1 MRGTAK
7 HLNPI
12 GPDGYPLKCS
22 SCESIRHLLKD
33 CPDSYENMQK
43 RVFKADVKDEEAVL
57 FTGNKQIE
65 TEVLMNEAVGA
76 AILDS
81 ACSST
86 VAGQSWMTCYLDML
100 DEEKQARVMRSKS
113 DTVFKFGGGKRLK
126 SIEKVTIPCEIAGVK
141 CQITTDVVD
150 SDIPLLL
157 GKPAMKK
164 AKVKLDLENDCATI
178 FGETVELQCTSSGHY
193 CVPIVE
199 TTMPIGDTVEALL
212 SVDERSTEENRKRI
226 EKLHKQFA
234 HPTAQKLK
242 YLLEDADVSD
252 KTTLDLVDDVVSKCE
267 VCKQYKKT
275 PPRPVVGLP
284 LAKEFNEVVA
294 LDLKEW
300 KSGIYFLHIIDV
312 ATCFS
317 VAGVIRHKTPKVI
330 IEKVM
335 KLWIGSGMGAPKK
348 FLSDNGGEFA
358 NEEFRDM
365 AENLNIEIWNTA
377 GYSPWQNGL
386 CERNHAVVDNCV
398 EKILEDYPNMDIEL
412 ALVWA
417 VNAKNSLQMVYGYS
431 PYQLV
436 FGRNP
441 NLPSVLTDKAP
452 ALHGTTVSE
461 IFAKHLNVLHSSR
474 KAFIQAEASEK
485 IRRALRHKIRSSGE
499 VYQPGDK
506 VFYKRD
512 GSTKWRGPGK
522 VLGQDGKV
530 VFVRHGSVYVRV
542 HPCRLTRVGEEFNKS
557 SESDLRHEL
566 PNEGND
572 DGSQHESKSEVE
584 DMPVHPTV
592 EEDDNVDIP
601 QTVTGD
607 DNEERDATRNQHQ
620 VYQRNRIHS
629 VQTLPKVKQNITYLP
644 TGKDTWIECEIV
656 RRSGKATGKYR
667 NWFYVKNKD
676 GSDIQ
681 ELDFESDVEDWK
693 VIEDSSND
701 ADISSS
707 REEANV
713 VFIPVHRH
721 EEAEVKLAKN
731 EELTNWTKFQVYKE
745 IEDCGQP
752 AISTRWVI
760 TEKSVD
766 GKKIAKARLVARG
779 FEEQKCVQADSP
791 TVSKETLKVFLALAS
806 THSWRCHSI
815 DIKAAFLQ
823 GNEIN
828 REMFLRPPKE
838 ANAHGK
844 VWKLRKC
851 VYGLND
857 ASRNWYF
864 SVRDELNKLG
874 CSRSEVDLALFYWHH
889 GDKLSGMLIMH
900 VDDFLWAG
908 TEDFKRIVVDKIK
921 SAFKIGKE
929 AEGAFRYIGLE
940 IAHDVDGIVL
950 TQNSYIESIT
960 EIPVPAA
967 RVAQKE
973 FLLKQSEVTQLR
985 GAIGQVQW
993 ASNQTRPDISYDA
1006 LELSTT
1012 TKEPKVK
1019 DLLQANK
1026 VIKKIKMRQS
1036 HILFPNLGD
1045 QEQLRLVVYC
1055 DASYANLQ
1063 DGVSS
1068 AGGHIVLLKGKDNI
1082 SCPLA
1087 WRSGK
1092 IRRVVRS
1099 TLAAEALSMADGLD
1113 SAFCLGYLLSEV
1125 IFNKPKKNM
1134 IPIDVCTDN
1143 KSLFENIHST
1153 KVVSEKR
1160 LRVEIGSIKEM
1171 LHKGELSRVSWI
1183 ESSDQISNCMT
1194 KHGASCKSLMDILQM
1209 GNLQCHSDLH

>member
-1 MRGTAK
+1 
-7 HLNPI
+7 
-12 GPDGYPLKCS
+12 
-22 SCESIRHLLKD
+22 
-33 CPDSYENMQK
+33 
-43 RVFKADVKDEEAVL
+43 
-57 FTGNKQIE
+57 
-65 TEVLMNEAVGA
+65 
-76 AILDS
+76 
-81 ACSST
+81 
-86 VAGQSWMTCYLDML
+86 
-100 DEEKQARVMRSKS
+100 
-113 DTVFKFGGGKRLK
+113 
-126 SIEKVTIPCEIAGVK
+126 
-141 CQITTDVVD
+141 
-150 SDIPLLL
+150 
-157 GKPAMKK
+157 
-164 AKVKLDLENDCATI
+164 
-178 FGETVELQCTSSGHY
+178 
-193 CVPIVE
+193 
-199 TTMPIGDTVEALL
+199 
-212 SVDERSTEENRKRI
+212 
-226 EKLHKQFA
+226 
-234 HPTAQKLK
+234 
-242 YLLEDADVSD
+242 
-252 KTTLDLVDDVVSKCE
+252 
-267 VCKQYKKT
+267 
-275 PPRPVVGLP
+275 
-284 LAKEFNEVVA
+284 
-294 LDLKEW
+294 
-300 KSGIYFLHIIDV
+300 
-312 ATCFS
+312 
-317 VAGVIRHKTPKVI
+317 
-330 IEKVM
+330 
-335 KLWIGSGMGAPKK
+335 MGAPKK

-417 VNAKNSLQMVYGYS
+417 VNAKNSLQMV
-431 PYQLV
+431 
-436 FGRNP
+436 
-441 NLPSVLTDKAP
+441 
-452 ALHGTTVSE
+452 
-461 IFAKHLNVLHSSR
+461 I
-474 KAFIQAEASEK
+474 IQAEASEK

-542 HPCRLTRVGEEFNKS
+542 HPCRLTRVGEEFNRS

-572 DGSQHESKSEVE
+572 VGSQHESKSEVE

-601 QTVTGD
+601 QTLQEMIMRKEMLTEI
-607 DNEERDATRNQHQ
+607 NIKFTRGTEYTLFKH
-620 VYQRNRIHS
+620 YQ
-629 VQTLPKVKQNITYLP
+629 
-644 TGKDTWIECEIV
+644 
-656 RRSGKATGKYR
+656 
-667 NWFYVKNKD
+667 
-676 GSDIQ
+676 
-681 ELDFESDVEDWK
+681 
-693 VIEDSSND
+693 
-701 ADISSS
+701 
-707 REEANV
+707 
-713 VFIPVHRH
+713 RH

-823 GNEIN
+823 
-828 REMFLRPPKE
+828 
-838 ANAHGK
+838 
-844 VWKLRKC
+844 
-851 VYGLND
+851 
-857 ASRNWYF
+857 
-864 SVRDELNKLG
+864 
-874 CSRSEVDLALFYWHH
+874 EVDLALFYWHH

-908 TEDFKRIVVDKIK
+908 TEDFKKIVVDKIK

-1026 VIKKIKMRQS
+1026 VIKKIKMKQS

-1055 DASYANLQ
+1055 DASYANYKMECP
-1063 DGVSS
+1063 
-1068 AGGHIVLLKGKDNI
+1068 VL
-1082 SCPLA
+1082 
-1087 WRSGK
+1087 
-1092 IRRVVRS
+1092 VV
-1099 TLAAEALSMADGLD
+1099 
-1113 SAFCLGYLLSEV
+1113 
-1125 IFNKPKKNM
+1125 I
-1134 IPIDVCTDN
+1134 
-1143 KSLFENIHST
+1143 
-1153 KVVSEKR
+1153 
-1160 LRVEIGSIKEM
+1160 
-1171 LHKGELSRVSWI
+1171 
-1183 ESSDQISNCMT
+1183 
-1194 KHGASCKSLMDILQM
+1194 
-1209 GNLQCHSDLH
+1209 